1 MIRHTSPNGEI
12 GRRSGF
18 KIRRVKPCEFES
30 RPGDQ
35 MLIPS
40 RFFCGSGFFYIS
52 RIWIRASFTGVPMS
66 SAVCGLGEYAQE
78 SFFCWCALIA
88 FREGLKNRKECR
100 ARIAGAWQRP
110 TLEGGGSQERNA
122 GRNELLYVY
131 NMIPYSPFI
140 WRLPLFDW
148 RTVKIVDF

>member
-1 MIRHTSPNGEI
+1 MPSCSNSFNCVVSTFCEISGIAFVNNENRLSPWLMCHKILSFHFPPIKSFANNNAHEYSFFIFCLFYNKGLVIMIRHTSPNGEI

-78 SFFCWCALIA
+78 SFFC
-88 FREGLKNRKECR
+88 
-100 ARIAGAWQRP
+100 
-110 TLEGGGSQERNA
+110 
-122 GRNELLYVY
+122 
-131 NMIPYSPFI
+131 
-140 WRLPLFDW
+140 
-148 RTVKIVDF
+148 